1 MIFVYFYIDYLLVRD
16 QFELSIYYNQSFGDF
31 LFLCE
36 GKVSAENVLQFF
48 VVWSVDGK
56 RVEMLVINVI
66 DDRKFTVEIFYRD
79 FVNFIYGLKV
89 GFDIW

>member
-16 QFELSIYYNQSFGDF
+16 QFELSIYYNQSFSDF

-36 GKVSAENVLQFF
+36 GKVSVENVLQFF

-56 RVEMLVINVI
+56 RVEMLAINVI
-66 DDRKFTVEIFYRD
+66 DDRKFIVEIFYRD

>member
-1 MIFVYFYIDYLLVRD
+1 MIFLYFYIDYLLVRD
-16 QFELSIYYNQSFGDF
+16 QFELLIYYNQSFVDF

-48 VVWSVDGK
+48 VIWSVDGK
-56 RVEMLVINVI
+56 RVEMLAINVI
-66 DDRKFTVEIFYRD
+66 DDRKFIVEIFYRD

>member
-16 QFELSIYYNQSFGDF
+16 QFELSIYYNQSFSDF

-36 GKVSAENVLQFF
+36 GKVSAENVSQFF

-56 RVEMLVINVI
+56 RVEMLAVNVI
-66 DDRKFTVEIFYRD
+66 DDRKFIVEIFYRD